1 MHVASVSNLVNV
13 LLISSAPDDSY
24 KESNLVNPQQQFI
37 GTVSEYKPVV
47 IWHGLGDNY
56 NSSGIHKAVDIF
68 TEHYP
73 GIKVYSVS
81 LNENPSSD
89 QQLSVFGD
97 ANKQLEQTCKQL
109 SEIDDLQYGFDA
121 IGFSQGGLFLRAL
134 VETCPQVSI
143 SNLITFGSPHMG
155 VSELPLCKQNDWLC
169 KGRNAFLKKQVWH
182 DSVQK
187 RVIPAQYFRDPKDYD
202 NYLKYSNFLADIN
215 NERDKVHRQYRDR
228 LLNLSK
234 FVMVSF
240 SQDTTLVPKDS
251 ATFSDYSQSGER
263 IAFEDTMIYKEDRI
277 GLKSLNEAKKIDFL
291 SLDSDHMDV
300 PDWFIHKI
308 AGTYIGSKLVWTID
322 SGLYFK
328 IIRRKLEET
337 LQYC

>member
-1 MHVASVSNLVNV
+1 MHLSHASNLINV
-13 LLISSAPDDSY
+13 LLISSAPDFSY
-24 KESNLVNPQQQFI
+24 KKSNFVYPPQQPI
-37 GTVSEYKPVV
+37 GAVIEYRPVV

-56 NSSGIHKAVDIF
+56 NSSGIHNAVEILS
-68 TEHYP
+68 EHYP

-81 LNENPSSD
+81 LNDNPSSD

-97 ANKQLEQTCKQL
+97 ANKQLEQTCNEL
-109 SEIDDLQYGFDA
+109 SEIVDLQHGFDA

-134 VETCPQVSI
+134 VETCPQVAI

-155 VSELPLCKQNDWLC
+155 VSELPLCKKTDWLC
-169 KGRNAFLKKQVWH
+169 KKRNAFLKKQVWL

-215 NERDKVHRQYRDR
+215 NERDKVHQQYRDR
-228 LLNLSK
+228 LANLSK

-251 ATFSDYSQSGER
+251 ASFNDYSQTGEQ
-263 IAFEDTMIYKEDRI
+263 IEFEDTMIYKEDRI
-277 GLKSLNEAKKIDFL
+277 GLKSLNEAGKIDFL
-291 SLDSDHMDV
+291 SLDSDHMEV

-308 AGTYIGSKLVWTID
+308 ARTYIGSKLI
-322 SGLYFK
+322 
-328 IIRRKLEET
+328 
-337 LQYC
+337 